1 VLQNENCRSHGWQAG
16 CAATGRAPVIAMPFT
31 FNLFTI
37 LGPVHEV
44 APDLSEDEIRKAY
57 DALIARDGLLPNP
70 SLPLDKV
77 ETVIR
82 DVIVRLARE
91 QQSPGLS

>member
-1 VLQNENCRSHGWQAG
+1 M
-16 CAATGRAPVIAMPFT
+16 IAMSFT

-44 APDLSEDEIRKAY
+44 APDLSEDEIREAY
-57 DALIARDGLLPNP
+57 ETLMARDGLLPNP
-70 SLPLDKV
+70 DPPLDKT
-77 ETVIR
+77 ESLIR